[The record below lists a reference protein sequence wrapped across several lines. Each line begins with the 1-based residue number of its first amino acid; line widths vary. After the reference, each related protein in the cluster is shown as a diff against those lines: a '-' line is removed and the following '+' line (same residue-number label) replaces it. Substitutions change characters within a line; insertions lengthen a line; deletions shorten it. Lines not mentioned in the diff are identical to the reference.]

1 LSSSHARH
9 ETAPLADSLP
19 GLRGKFI
26 SFEGIDGCGKS
37 TQAALVAD
45 RLARGGVPLVRTR
58 EPGGTRIG
66 KALRELLLDPHSRGM
81 VPECEVLLFIADR
94 VQHLAEVIRP
104 ALQRGAVVVCD
115 RFHDATEA
123 FQRDG
128 RGLDFAPLQPVLERH
143 VQPRPDVTFWLDVEI
158 AVALARLRKREGQ
171 GSGFANLDELTR
183 LEQEPGTFHQRV
195 REGYRRI
202 AQAEPNRVERVDGTA
217 AVEAVHADIWRRL
230 ESRYRL

>member
-1 LSSSHARH
+1 MSSVR
-9 ETAPLADSLP
+9 APTEAGPAAALP
-19 GLRGKFI
+19 SLRGRFL

-45 RLARGGVPLVRTR
+45 RLERGGVPVVRTR

-66 KALRELLLDPHSRGM
+66 QALRKLLLDPHSKGM
-81 VPECEVLLFIADR
+81 VPECEVLLFLADR
-94 VQHLAEVIRP
+94 IQHLAEVIRP
-104 ALQRGAVVVCD
+104 ALERGAVVVCD

-128 RGLDFAPLQPVLERH
+128 RGLDFAALQPLLERH
-143 VQPRPDVTFWLDVEI
+143 VRPRPDVTFWLDVEV

-171 GSGFANLDELTR
+171 GSGFADLDRLTR

-195 REGYRRI
+195 RAGYGRI
-202 AQAEPNRVERVDGTA
+202 AQAEPERVERVDGA
-217 AVEAVHADIWRRL
+217 PAIVAVHEEIWKRL
-230 ESRYRL
+230 TRRYRL